1 MMELKQKA
9 EVSTKNRAFN
19 CKMRN
24 RYYEEVYYAFRAL
37 EPVLED
43 LSSSENRELWYSQ
56 MSLHI
61 QKYESIL
68 STCLEYAQAAIFYG
82 KHDKLTYYNKD
93 KRWGVL
99 QEEIFMVNFLQELLS
114 TIRYISSRIETDY
127 ILQELDI
134 SMQLKLETKKE
145 DSGFISH
152 LQKNLL
158 ALNKAM
164 VKELLDLTNHL
175 KDRFQIGNTIF
186 GILQDLQHFY

>member
-1 MMELKQKA
+1 MELKQKA

-175 KDRFQIGNTIF
+175 KDRFQIGNTVF

>member
-43 LSSSENRELWYSQ
+43 LSSSENRELWYSH

-82 KHDKLTYYNKD
+82 KHDKLTCYNKD
-93 KRWGVL
+93 KRWRS
-99 QEEIFMVNFLQELLS
+99 EERRVGKEC
-114 TIRYISSRIETDY
+114 RYWW
-127 ILQELDI
+127 
-134 SMQLKLETKKE
+134 
-145 DSGFISH
+145 
-152 LQKNLL
+152 
-158 ALNKAM
+158 
-164 VKELLDLTNHL
+164 
-175 KDRFQIGNTIF
+175 
-186 GILQDLQHFY
+186 

>member
-134 SMQLKLETKKE
+134 SIQLKLETKKE

-175 KDRFQIGNTIF
+175 KDRFQIGNTVF

>member
-99 QEEIFMVNFLQELLS
+99 QEEIFIVNFLQELLS

-175 KDRFQIGNTIF
+175 KDRFQIGNTVF

>member
-1 MMELKQKA
+1 MELKQKA

-152 LQKNLL
+152 LQKKLL

-175 KDRFQIGNTIF
+175 KDRFQIGNTVF

>member
-145 DSGFISH
+145 DSGFICH

-175 KDRFQIGNTIF
+175 KDRFQIGNTVF

>member
-175 KDRFQIGNTIF
+175 KDRFQIGNTVF

>member
-99 QEEIFMVNFLQELLS
+99 QEEVFMVNFLQELLS

-175 KDRFQIGNTIF
+175 KDRFQIGNTVF

>member
-56 MSLHI
+56 ISLHI

-175 KDRFQIGNTIF
+175 KDRFQIGNTVF

>member
-164 VKELLDLTNHL
+164 VKELLDMINHL
-175 KDRFQIGNTIF
+175 KDRFKIGNNVF
-186 GILQDLQHFY
+186 GILQDLKHFY